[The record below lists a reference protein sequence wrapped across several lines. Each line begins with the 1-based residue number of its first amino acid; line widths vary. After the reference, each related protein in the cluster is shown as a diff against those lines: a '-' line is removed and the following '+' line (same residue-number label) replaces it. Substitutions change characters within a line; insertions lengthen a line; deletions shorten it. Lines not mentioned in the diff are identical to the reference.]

1 MTLIIAQESK
11 DDIPHIDALVE
22 DAFGAARKTRTV
34 YRFRDGI
41 DPLSEL
47 GFVAKMDDQV
57 VGSIRFWPVTLPD
70 GTMVPM
76 LGPLAVR
83 PELRGKGAGRA
94 LVRRGM
100 EAAEALGMAAV
111 IIVGDPGYYAAFGFS
126 VEPVHNLAL
135 PGSVTPLV
143 FMGQEFIPGTL
154 AEQGGVVTPFEAQA
168 CPKVDAL

>member
-1 MTLIIAQESK
+1 MTLIIAQETKS
-11 DDIPHIDALVE
+11 DIAHIDALVE
-22 DAFGAARKTRTV
+22 DAFGPARKTRTV

-41 DPLSEL
+41 DALPEL
-47 GFVAKMDDQV
+47 GFVAKLDGQV
-57 VGSIRFWPVTLPD
+57 VGSIRFWPTTLPD
-70 GTMVPM
+70 GRMVPM
-76 LGPLAVR
+76 LGPLAVK

-94 LVRRGM
+94 LVRKGM
-100 EAAEALGMAAV
+100 EAAEALGYPAV

-154 AEQGGVVTPFEAQA
+154 SDQGGVVSPWQPAVANAANEH
-168 CPKVDAL
+168 